1 MHYDD
6 REPLFTIE
14 KARATMELRHNQEKL
29 LQDIKVVVADV
40 KERIHDY
47 EEYKNSLIDPEP

>member
-1 MHYDD
+1 
-6 REPLFTIE
+6 
-14 KARATMELRHNQEKL
+14 MERRRNKEKL
-29 LQDIKVVVADV
+29 LQDIKVVVKDV